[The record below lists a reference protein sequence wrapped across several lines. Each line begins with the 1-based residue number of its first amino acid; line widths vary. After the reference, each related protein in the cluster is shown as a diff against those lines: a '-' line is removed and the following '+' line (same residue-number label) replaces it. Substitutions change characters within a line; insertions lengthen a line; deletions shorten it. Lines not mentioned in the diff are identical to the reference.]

1 MSDGEDI
8 SLPLVSRR
16 GVSLT
21 TRILAVNVFV
31 LGLIASSLLYL
42 DSYRNELLAERMRQ
56 AGAEI
61 EIAALALSGT
71 QPSALSASGVSA
83 SGVSGTGVSGT
94 GVSGT
99 GRPGVSGAAADLMV
113 RIGAARRVRLR
124 LFTAQGLLL
133 ADSFTLSP
141 RGPAFTLVDPAS
153 ERFYIKAARLLDR
166 AMDAVLG
173 DPPVALWRE
182 APPGTVA
189 TASLWPEIAT
199 AARTRGI
206 SVRERYAPDR
216 TPVITAAI
224 ALPAPAGAPVG
235 DARGLMLLTERNDR
249 DITSKV
255 REARQNIADVVAV
268 ALLVSVFLSLFLART
283 IVNPLRLLVRA
294 AVRVRLGR
302 EREVVVPRLPERR
315 DEIGLLARAFS
326 DMTTALR
333 QRIDAVE
340 SFAADVAH
348 EIKNPLASLRSA
360 LDVLDTVEQP
370 DLRRQLLDIAAHDVQ
385 RIDRLITEIADA
397 SRIDAELS
405 RTTFVPVD
413 MLALAAALV
422 GARSRRL
429 AHEPSLADQTAHDPA
444 RAPVRL
450 HVRQDGDEAPVVPG
464 DPARLERVLENLL
477 DNAIS
482 FSPPGGVVDVVVAA
496 HGGRVAVVVSD
507 DGPGIAPDARER
519 VFERFHSLRPEAE
532 DFGRHSGLG
541 LAIARTIVEAHQG
554 TLSARD
560 PQSPRLGA
568 RLVVDL
574 PAWRQ

>member
-1 MSDGEDI
+1 MIDGEDI

-42 DSYRNELLAERMRQ
+42 DSYRNELLSERMRQ
-56 AGAEI
+56 AGAEA
-61 EIAALALSGT
+61 EIAAIALAGA
-71 QPSALSASGVSA
+71 QREAAIGGGGV
-83 SGVSGTGVSGT
+83 
-94 GVSGT
+94 
-99 GRPGVSGAAADLMV
+99 PGHVSGATADLMV
-113 RIGAARRVRLR
+113 RIGEAA
-124 LFTAQGLLL
+124 G
-133 ADSFTLSP
+133 
-141 RGPAFTLVDPAS
+141 
-153 ERFYIKAARLLDR
+153 
-166 AMDAVLG
+166 
-173 DPPVALWRE
+173 
-182 APPGTVA
+182 
-189 TASLWPEIAT
+189 LWPEIAV
-199 AARTRGI
+199 AANAGRI
-206 SVRERYAPDR
+206 AVRQRYAPDR
-216 TPVITAAI
+216 TPILTAAV
-224 ALPAPAGAPVG
+224 ALPPAEAAAPDSA
-235 DARGLMLLTERNDR
+235 LTLLTERNDR
-249 DITSKV
+249 DITAKV
-255 REARQNIADVVAV
+255 REARQNIAEVVGL

-413 MLALAAALV
+413 LLALAAALV
-422 GARSRRL
+422 GTRERRPGGHHQP
-429 AHEPSLADQTAHDPA
+429 AADPA
-444 RAPVRL
+444 HPAENPVRL
-450 HVRQDGDEAPVVPG
+450 RVRQVGEDPPLVPG
-464 DPARLERVLENLL
+464 DPARLERVLENLV
-477 DNAIS
+477 DNAVS
-482 FSPPGGVVDVVVAA
+482 FSPPGGVVEVVVTT
-496 HGGRVAVVVSD
+496 HGGRVCVEVSD
-507 DGPGIAPDARER
+507 DGPGIALEARER
-519 VFERFHSLRPEAE
+519 VFDRFHSLRPEAE

-541 LAIARTIVEAHQG
+541 LAIARTIIEAHQG
-554 TLSARD
+554 TLTARD
-560 PQSPRLGA
+560 PLAGRHGA

-574 PAWRQ
+574 PAWRR